1 MMLVSLLVIN
11 IHPHLDMGMNMGM
24 NQMESINPNLLVVK
38 DVQPVT
44 NQMDKEI
51 VGVKAPEK

>member
-11 IHPHLDMGMNMGM
+11 IHPHLDMGMNMRM

-38 DVQPVT
+38 DVQPGT
-44 NQMDKEI
+44 NQTDKEI
-51 VGVKAPEK
+51 VTVKAPEK

>member
-1 MMLVSLLVIN
+1 MLVSLLVIN

-24 NQMESINPNLLVVK
+24 NQMEIINPNLLVVK

-44 NQMDKEI
+44 IQMYMEI
-51 VGVKAPEK
+51 VTVKSPEK

>member
-1 MMLVSLLVIN
+1 MLVSLLVIN

-51 VGVKAPEK
+51 VGVKVPEK

>member
-1 MMLVSLLVIN
+1 VMLVSLLVIN

-24 NQMESINPNLLVVK
+24 NQMEIINPNLLVVK

-44 NQMDKEI
+44 IQMYMEI
-51 VGVKAPEK
+51 VTVKSPEK

>member
-1 MMLVSLLVIN
+1 MLVSLLVIN

-24 NQMESINPNLLVVK
+24 NQMEIINPNLLVVK

-51 VGVKAPEK
+51 VTVKAPEK